1 MKDII
6 NNMQQYINI
15 RESHLMHAFYGIL
28 TSTTWL
34 DYEEVRIQIQK
45 YLMKT
50 QYKTKRNR
58 IF

>member
-1 MKDII
+1 
-6 NNMQQYINI
+6 MQQYINI

>member
-1 MKDII
+1 
-6 NNMQQYINI
+6 MQQYVNI
-15 RESHLMHAFYGIL
+15 RESQLMHAFYGIL

-50 QYKTKRNR
+50 QYKTRRNR